1 MSLGVPVLIKNGT
14 VVNEDA
20 MEKAD
25 VLCRDGK
32 IAAVGPNLEAP
43 TPDTKIVDATD
54 KLVVPGGIDPHTHC
68 QLPFMGTVAVDD
80 FNHGTRAAVAG
91 GTTCIVDFAIPQK
104 GESLLETY
112 DKWRSWADPKVVC
125 DYGLHV
131 AVTWWDKDGKVAAE
145 METLVKEKG
154 VQSFKCFMA
163 YKNVFMVTDEQM
175 FEIFKVCRK
184 VGALAQVHAEN
195 GDAIE
200 DGQKRLL
207 AKGVTG
213 PEGHCLSRPA
223 DVEGEATYRALMIGE
238 KVNTPVYIV
247 HVMSKEACDAVTRA
261 RKEGWICYG
270 EPIAA
275 GLATDGC
282 HCWHDDWRHASAY
295 VMGPPLRPDPTVK
308 EYLMKALGTGDLQVV
323 GTDNCTFNSDQKAMG
338 KDNFTRIPNG
348 VNGLQD
354 RMSVVWSRGVHA
366 GILTPMQFVAVT
378 STNAARIF
386 GMYPRKGVI
395 RVGADADICVWDP
408 KATRVISAKTH
419 FHAVDFNIFEGQE
432 VTGVAHTTISRGDVV
447 FENGQ
452 LHVECGHGKFVPRDN
467 FGYNFV
473 KVEARDKQREALE
486 KPVDR
491 KPYTGPVWTP
501 ASDK

>member
-1 MSLGVPVLIKNGT
+1 MSLGVPVLIRNGT
-14 VVNEDA
+14 VVNEDE
-20 MEKAD
+20 MTKAD

-32 IAAVGPNLEAP
+32 IVAVGPNLDAP
-43 TPDTKIVDATD
+43 TDDTKIVDATD

-112 DKWRSWADPKVVC
+112 DKWRGWADPKVVC

-131 AVTWWDKDGKVAAE
+131 AVTWWDEEGKVAAE

-154 VQSFKCFMA
+154 IQSFKCFMA
-163 YKNVFMVTDEQM
+163 YKNVFMVTDAQM
-175 FEIFKVCRK
+175 FEIFKVCRR

-207 AKGVTG
+207 EKGVTG

-223 DVEGEATYRALMIGE
+223 DVEGEATYRALMIGD

-247 HVMSKEACDAVTRA
+247 HVMSREACDAVTRA
-261 RKEGWICYG
+261 RKEGKICFG

-275 GLATDGC
+275 
-282 HCWHDDWRHASAY
+282 
-295 VMGPPLRPDPTVK
+295 
-308 EYLMKALGTGDLQVV
+308 
-323 GTDNCTFNSDQKAMG
+323 
-338 KDNFTRIPNG
+338 
-348 VNGLQD
+348 GLQD

-408 KATRVISAKTH
+408 NAKRTISAKTH

-447 FENGQ
+447 FENGA
-452 LHVECGHGKFVPRDN
+452 LHVECGHGKFVPRDP

-473 KVEARDKQREALE
+473 KVGAKDKQRELE
-486 KPVDR
+486 EQAVDR

-501 ASDK
+501 AK